1 MKNVCLG
8 RVVHFR
14 KPEEHGG
21 PVVEGVAIID
31 SGQYAG
37 QRVEFERS
45 QCHLFENRL
54 NCADLSQVF
63 NHSELFSKHFHLF
76 STLNYQIPSGSEYW
90 RLD

>member
-14 KPEEHGG
+14 KPEEQGG

-63 NHSELFSKHFHLF
+63 NHSELFS
-76 STLNYQIPSGSEYW
+76 TLNYQIQSGSEYW
-90 RLD
+90 HLD